1 MAVLYSRLLWGLV
14 AAFSC
19 VAGAQQLPD
28 EIEYYHSDEKTN
40 QIPYFDNR
48 FRIDAQIDEVTL
60 IFYRRHGSQPIILV
74 RPDGSKLKINNL
86 PEDKVEWFDDSTYDM
101 IKIKKPMPGPWQAI
115 GNILPESKIMVL
127 SEVKIEV
134 ESLPEILLA
143 GETLKV
149 TGKLFNGDRAIDIPG
164 FREVINLDVDFYST
178 NNSAYDNFG
187 AEPIKLTTFR
197 DDGRD
202 LDEYAGDNLFTGEFV
217 LNFAPGEWQPIYLIK
232 LPMAT
237 RELRQAPVILHP
249 TPVTIEV
256 DTTNEEEAFHKVHFV
271 IDDSFVDP
279 DSLIFQGNFVFPDRQ
294 VEAFSIMEG
303 SGGERIKELAFTE
316 PGIYRVKTRAFG
328 RTKTGRE
335 FRLVI
340 PEFAFNV
347 EPKADD
353 INFTVDE
360 NGQTKKLTQ
369 EEIAQQQAEQRAFEL
384 EQERI
389 RQEEEA
395 AERQQQMITIIVV
408 SNLVILVIAV
418 AAFFILRWRKKKPA
432 KQEAKQ
438 EEA

>member
-1 MAVLYSRLLWGLV
+1 MAGLYRGLLLTALSALSWI
-14 AAFSC
+14 S
-19 VAGAQQLPD
+19 GAQELPH
-28 EIEYYHSDEKTN
+28 EIEYYQSDDKTN
-40 QIPYFDNR
+40 QISYFDNR
-48 FRIDAQIDEVTL
+48 FRIDAQIEEVTM
-60 IFYRRHGSQPIILV
+60 IFYRAHGSQPIILV

-86 PEDKVEWFDDSTYDM
+86 PEDKVEWYDDSTYDM

-115 GNILPESKIMVL
+115 GNILPKSKIMVL

-164 FREVINLDVDFYST
+164 FRDVIHLDVDFYST

-217 LNFAPGEWQPIYLIK
+217 LNFAPGEWQPIYVIK

-237 RELRQAPVILHP
+237 RELRQNPVILHP
-249 TPVTIEV
+249 TPVTIKV
-256 DTTNEEEAFHKVHFV
+256 DTTNEEEQFHQVHFV
-271 IDDSFVDP
+271 IDDEFVDP

-316 PGIYRVKTRAFG
+316 PGIYRVKVRAFG
-328 RTKTGRE
+328 RTKNGRE

-353 INFTVDE
+353 INFTVDAD
-360 NGQTKKLTQ
+360 GQTKKLS
-369 EEIAQQQAEQRAFEL
+369 EEEVAQQLAEQLAFEQ

-389 RQEEEA
+389 RREAEEAKKQEE
-395 AERQQQMITIIVV
+395 MITIVV
-408 SNLVILVIAV
+408 VGNIVILFIALAV
-418 AAFFILRWRKKKPA
+418 FFTLQWRKKKLA
-432 KQEAKQ
+432 KPETEQE
-438 EEA
+438 